1 MRETG
6 GINNRG
12 AGTRTDYREWNANVH
27 FFFVGTRINLDEI
40 VGRGVID
47 SGLDAR
53 ETVMGTGRIDAK
65 GPGHGSLADGGEHN
79 RATDNQRSAQSN
91 WLHGSSPQIQNES
104 VITCEPRKEG
114 TQRPVAGSSRNFLF
128 DPKKL

>member
-27 FFFVGTRINLDEI
+27 FFFVGTRNILLDF
-40 VGRGVID
+40 VGRAVSDG
-47 SGLDAR
+47 GLDAR
-53 ETVMGTGRIDAK
+53 EAVMGTGRIDAK

-79 RATDNQRSAQSN
+79 RAPDYQRSTQSN
-91 WLHGSSPQIQNES
+91 WLHGSSPQIQNE
-104 VITCEPRKEG
+104 
-114 TQRPVAGSSRNFLF
+114 
-128 DPKKL
+128 